1 LSSSGV
7 ALARALKPALALAL
21 GAALLLQAR
30 AFAAYVAQSLTS
42 GLFEYPPPRNRPAF
56 AAGNSK
62 NLKTVEQGRKY

>member
-1 LSSSGV
+1 LV
-7 ALARALKPALALAL
+7 
-21 GAALLLQAR
+21 AALLLQAR